1 MIKQI
6 NNRIGTW
13 NSERKDLDLRGVGGN
28 MTNKNW
34 NKKNNNYNTKSNY
47 YLIYDKSIIDKY
59 LDNIQI

>member
-1 MIKQI
+1 
-6 NNRIGTW
+6 
-13 NSERKDLDLRGVGGN
+13 

-47 YLIYDKSIIDKY
+47 YLIYDNSIIDKY